1 MRPRHPHEPHRT
13 ASSLELFFDLVFV
26 IAVGGAAS
34 SFHHALTEN
43 HVQHG
48 ILGFIVMFFSIW
60 WAWMNFTWFA
70 TSFDC
75 DDWLYRVLTIF
86 QMGGVVVFSTGIPAG
101 FDGDFRLAVAG
112 YVIMRICMATQ
123 WFRAGLTNPEYRAT
137 AFRYGWG
144 ILAVQVLWVLRLI
157 FLADS
162 ALGLPTFILLGLAE
176 IAVPIFA
183 EQKKFTPWHPHHIT
197 ERYGLFTLVILGEG
211 LLGASNAVI
220 EGLSETEALHRMIAV
235 AVLALIGT
243 ACIWWIYFWPPHHGA
258 ITSFRNSLTYGYV
271 HYFVF
276 ASAAAFAAGIELLVD
291 VETGHSHL
299 TERGASLA
307 LAVPI
312 SILLIGI
319 WLVIIRHVKDPVVNT
334 VILGGAVLVYFDVLI
349 PFPAVWTTCVLIAIV
364 AILVARKKSVD
375 A

>member
-1 MRPRHPHEPHRT
+1 M
-13 ASSLELFFDLVFV
+13 
-26 IAVGGAAS
+26 
-34 SFHHALTEN
+34 
-43 HVQHG
+43 
-48 ILGFIVMFFSIW
+48 
-60 WAWMNFTWFA
+60 
-70 TSFDC
+70 
-75 DDWLYRVLTIF
+75 
-86 QMGGVVVFSTGIPAG
+86 
-101 FDGDFRLAVAG
+101 
-112 YVIMRICMATQ
+112 
-123 WFRAGLTNPEYRAT
+123 
-137 AFRYGWG
+137 
-144 ILAVQVLWVLRLI
+144 
-157 FLADS
+157 
-162 ALGLPTFILLGLAE
+162 
-176 IAVPIFA
+176 
-183 EQKKFTPWHPHHIT
+183 
-197 ERYGLFTLVILGEG
+197 ILGEG
-211 LLGASNAVI
+211 LLGASNAII
-220 EGLSETEALHRMIAV
+220 EGFSETEALHRMIAV
-235 AVLALIGT
+235 AILALIGT

-334 VILGGAVLVYFDVLI
+334 AILGGAALVYFDVFI